1 MISKK
6 INLKGDNAMGF
17 YENTGK
23 LKAITFSFDDGVTQ
37 DFRLVHLFNKY
48 GLKCTFNLNSELL
61 GKRGIL
67 PRPDGQR
74 LSHYKIY
81 PEEIKWLYEGHEV
94 AAHTLTHPRLTELD
108 DQEVIRQV
116 EQDRVNLSEM
126 VGYDVVGLA
135 YPCGGKNND
144 DRVAE
149 LIKNNTG
156 IKYAR
161 TITNTDSF
169 DFPENIYRIDT
180 NSSLICQYNRSF
192 EMAKRFIET
201 ETDKPQILYFWGHSY
216 ELDLM
221 SDSIIKLEELFEY
234 ISGRDDIFYGTNK
247 EIYLG

>member
-1 MISKK
+1 
-6 INLKGDNAMGF
+6 
-17 YENTGK
+17 
-23 LKAITFSFDDGVTQ
+23 
-37 DFRLVHLFNKY
+37 
-48 GLKCTFNLNSELL
+48 LL

-94 AAHTLTHPRLTELD
+94 AAHTLTHPRLTDLD